1 MANAC
6 KAAIK
11 SLNSKQKLAVQG
23 SGNQGFGNGDA
34 GRDLCFAH
42 VTHRYKFLPVPGFPQ
57 LKISVA
63 GQPNKKTCGPRRAA
77 QSAGAA
83 IEREVSGRSNRHR
96 NCRACKGFPIT
107 EPAALINTGCSL
119 IPEIRVALRLCPVGM
134 TRVGRLR
141 SGSIVT
147 RVDGVRSGHSART
160 ADPSTALLRSS
171 GLEDKDGRA

>member
-63 GQPNKKTCGPRRAA
+63 GQPIRKHVDHAGQPNLPAPLLNEKFRDEVTAIGIAA
-77 QSAGAA
+77 PAKA
-83 IEREVSGRSNRHR
+83 
-96 NCRACKGFPIT
+96 FP
-107 EPAALINTGCSL
+107 
-119 IPEIRVALRLCPVGM
+119 
-134 TRVGRLR
+134 
-141 SGSIVT
+141 
-147 RVDGVRSGHSART
+147 
-160 ADPSTALLRSS
+160 
-171 GLEDKDGRA
+171 